1 MDTNGIANAA
11 RGSVDGNGPSSSI
24 DRMTRGTVF
33 LLALGLG
40 ASCIGAMLLCTAPAS
55 GTARALESAG
65 NEIAHASRIASY
77 VESQPVTSVE
87 VRAPIPGR
95 VAAVR
100 FEPGAY
106 VRKGETLLLLD
117 PTPFAGALEQAREA
131 VATARTRL
139 GAATAALG
147 RAQRAFDDGEI
158 GERELH
164 ARVQEQRDAHGA
176 LRAAA
181 EALEQA
187 QHELALTRIAAPIGG
202 RIDEVRVSVG
212 DRVTA
217 APEGGV
223 LVRIVAPGEIYA
235 DAGTAPW
242 SSRRLLADRRAI
254 NGA

>member
-1 MDTNGIANAA
+1 MYTNGIASAA
-11 RGSVDGNGPSSSI
+11 RGSVDRSGSSPSMDCI
-24 DRMTRGTVF
+24 AGGTLF

-55 GTARALESAG
+55 GTTRALALAEG
-65 NEIAHASRIASY
+65 EMAHLSRIASHID
-77 VESQPVTSVE
+77 SQPVKLVE

-117 PTPFAGALEQAREA
+117 PTPFAGALEQAREE

-158 GERELH
+158 SEGELH

-181 EALEQA
+181 EVLEQA

-202 RIDEVRVSVG
+202 RLDEVRVSVG
-212 DRVTA
+212 DRVAA
-217 APEGGV
+217 APDGGV
-223 LVRIVAPGEIYA
+223 LVRIVAPGDVYA
-235 DAGTAPW
+235 DANFERFAAW
-242 SSRRLLADRRAI
+242 SRFHD
-254 NGA
+254 